1 MSNLA
6 PSHGRLLTLLVSS
19 LLFTSVYLV
28 SHSYSQDP
36 PEQAIPAPE
45 TEEAGPEGSTE
56 AAANESLGTQTS
68 KAPESSSDWFA
79 LFFYALL
86 AIFSV
91 FAATVTLER
100 LVNLKRQKVL
110 PAGFESGLSSILASS
125 APTPTEL
132 NDLCDQWP
140 SPVARILAAGL
151 TRTGRPLPE
160 VEKSMEDAAI
170 RELSEMRSKHR
181 PLNVVGSTAP
191 LVGLLGTVVGM
202 IFAFQISSQLGL
214 GKAEQLARGI
224 YLALL
229 TTAGGLTIAIPTLLL
244 SAWFHGRVERF
255 FRQIDQVLM
264 PAIPFFTKLEKVGTK
279 STPKAQPGSQY
290 GTPAA
295 ISKNI

>member
-1 MSNLA
+1 MSHLA
-6 PSHGRLLTLLVSS
+6 YHHGRLLGMLVLLALLTAWSLGPSS
-19 LLFTSVYLV
+19 FG
-28 SHSYSQDP
+28 QD
-36 PEQAIPAPE
+36 
-45 TEEAGPEGSTE
+45 E
-56 AAANESLGTQTS
+56 AADAVDQTTPADPDAEAAPAAAAPDNESLGSQIF

-86 AIFSV
+86 AIFSI

-100 LVNLKRQKVL
+100 LVNLRRQRVL
-110 PAGFESGLSSILASS
+110 PSGFESGLTGILGSS
-125 APTPTEL
+125 TPTQTEL
-132 NDLCDQWP
+132 SELCDKWP

-151 TRTGRPLPE
+151 TRCGRPLPE
-160 VEKSMEDAAI
+160 VEKSIEDAAV

-229 TTAGGLTIAIPTLLL
+229 TTAGGMTFSIRTLFI
-244 SAWFHGRVERF
+244 SACLIGRVERF

-264 PAIPFFTKLEKVGTK
+264 PAIPFFTSLE
-279 STPKAQPGSQY
+279 
-290 GTPAA
+290 
-295 ISKNI
+295 